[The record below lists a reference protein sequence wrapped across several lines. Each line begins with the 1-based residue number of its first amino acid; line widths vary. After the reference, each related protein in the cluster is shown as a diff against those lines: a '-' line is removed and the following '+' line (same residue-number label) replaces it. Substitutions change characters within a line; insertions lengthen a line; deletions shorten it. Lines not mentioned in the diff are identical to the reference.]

1 MFSGRAS
8 RKEFWMFELAHC
20 LILVGF
26 FAAAFVLSDDVTGR
40 RVLNKGGLAMVN
52 CFYLYAMVAIL
63 PNLAVAVRRM
73 HDSNR
78 SGKGL
83 LLLLI
88 PPIGQLVLIV
98 TLTQRAT
105 VGDNKYGPDP
115 RYE

>member
-1 MFSGRAS
+1 
-8 RKEFWMFELAHC
+8 MFELAHF
-20 LILVGF
+20 LILFGF
-26 FAAAFVLSDDVTGR
+26 FAAAFILSDDVTGR
-40 RVLNKGGLAMVN
+40 RVLNQTSGLAIIS
-52 CFYLYAMVAIL
+52 FYLYAMVAIL

-98 TLTQRAT
+98 ALTQRGT